1 MKTVKKIAALL
12 LATLF
17 AVTLLAGCGEKKET
31 PQGSGAAPAPSAGG
45 TIKIGYVNPTTG
57 PLAGN
62 GEGCDWVVKQI
73 EDYVNNQMGGI
84 EVDGAKKNIKV
95 IVYDSTSNQQTAA
108 DMAQK
113 LCVED
118 EVDLIVAIQTPE
130 TAIPVEAQAEINEVP
145 CIGIQAPVDPCA
157 FASDSH
163 DWTVHA
169 FWTIDNIYEAHKALW
184 TAAGFGPGTGA
195 KIGLAFANDAD
206 GTAWHDT
213 FVKKLPEDGY
223 TVIDPGQYPSGTDD
237 FSNVV
242 KAFKDADID
251 ILAGT
256 NIPPEQAFRLTLSQ
270 WVNAAYFL
278 VMSLL

>member
-130 TAIPVEAQAEINEVP
+130 TAIPVEAQALPFDRLGAEGFAVVDA
-145 CIGIQAPVDPCA
+145 GID
-157 FASDSH
+157 
-163 DWTVHA
+163 
-169 FWTIDNIYEAHKALW
+169 
-184 TAAGFGPGTGA
+184 
-195 KIGLAFANDAD
+195 
-206 GTAWHDT
+206 
-213 FVKKLPEDGY
+213 
-223 TVIDPGQYPSGTDD
+223 
-237 FSNVV
+237 
-242 KAFKDADID
+242 
-251 ILAGT
+251 
-256 NIPPEQAFRLTLSQ
+256 RLR
-270 WVNAAYFL
+270 VF
-278 VMSLL
+278 